1 MDLLISSATHRSGST
16 LIQRIFNARVKTL
29 IWGENGGCLTDY
41 CNIYN
46 NALHY
51 SETFKDVR
59 NSYFNEGQNPN
70 QWIACMTPRQEV
82 LRKAV
87 IQSIKTLNDQ
97 LYVDEHK
104 DTFDMIG
111 YKEVRYGNEELELF
125 RECYPDCPIILLIRH
140 PVSVWKSVSPR
151 SKKERYGSFEGF
163 SHLWINR
170 VEEYLELSAKDPD
183 MHFIRYEDVIAKDPK
198 TLNLIKTI
206 GRLKDEQI
214 EKVLVVKVSSSSK
227 PIPRG
232 VNNGII
238 KLCKN
243 TMIKAGYDVC

>member
-16 LIQRIFNARVKTL
+16 LIQRIFNARARTL

-41 CNIYN
+41 CHIYN

-59 NSYFNEGQNPN
+59 NAYFNEGQNPN
-70 QWIACMTPRQEV
+70 QWIACMTPRPEI

-97 LYVDEHK
+97 LYVDEHR
-104 DTFDMIG
+104 DAFDMIG
-111 YKEVRYGNEELELF
+111 YKEVRYGKEELELF
-125 RECYPDCPIILLIRH
+125 RECYPGCPVILLIRH

-151 SKKERYGSFEGF
+151 AKKERYGSFQGF
-163 SHLWINR
+163 SELWTNR
-170 VEEYLELSAKDPD
+170 VEEYLDLSAKDPD
-183 MHFIRYEDVIAKDPK
+183 MHLIKYEDVIAKETK
-198 TLNLIKTI
+198 TLDLIKSI
-206 GRLKDEQI
+206 GSLKDDEI
-214 EKVLVVKVSSSSK
+214 EKVLAVRVSSSSK
-227 PIPRG
+227 PIHRG
-232 VNNGII
+232 VNKGIL
-238 KLCKN
+238 KLCEN